1 MDLPEERKQIV
12 YQIKQSDFELIM
24 KRTIERFRRSDT
36 MYELRLRRQ
45 IEKEIRKEYRDAS
58 NKN

>member
-12 YQIKQSDFELIM
+12 YQIKQSDFESIM

-58 NKN
+58 NDE